1 LEQVVELTDGIPAIF
16 RTSKVELARSLE
28 EAKSSLSKLSAFLT
42 VVLFSVGILNFIN
55 TMSVSILDRQREFA
69 AMKAV
74 GASGRQVRDLI
85 TWEGIWYFVFT
96 LALSVT
102 AGTGA
107 DYLIFRV
114 VREHLGF
121 GRIKENEAADEFHF
135 LRGVLRYTLPSIG
148 AN

>member
-1 LEQVVELTDGIPAIF
+1 MEQVVELTDGIPAIF

-42 VVLFSVGILNFIN
+42 VVLFTVGILNFIN

-102 AGTGA
+102 AGVIISSSGWSGSIWGSGG
-107 DYLIFRV
+107 LRKMRPQMNFISFEV
-114 VREHLGF
+114 SLGILF
-121 GRIKENEAADEFHF
+121 PLSVQTEK
-135 LRGVLRYTLPSIG
+135 
-148 AN
+148 

>member
-1 LEQVVELTDGIPAIF
+1 MIELTDGIPAIF

-42 VVLFSVGILNFIN
+42 VVLFTVGILNFIN

-69 AMKAV
+69 AMEAV
-74 GASGRQVRDLI
+74 GASGRQGRDLI

-107 DYLIFRV
+107 DYLIFLV

-135 LRGVLRYTLPSIG
+135 LRGVLRYTLHSIG

>member
-1 LEQVVELTDGIPAIF
+1 MVELTDGIPAIF

-42 VVLFSVGILNFIN
+42 VVLFTVGILNFIN

-102 AGTGA
+102 A
-107 DYLIFRV
+107 D
-114 VREHLGF
+114 
-121 GRIKENEAADEFHF
+121 
-135 LRGVLRYTLPSIG
+135 RG
-148 AN
+148 